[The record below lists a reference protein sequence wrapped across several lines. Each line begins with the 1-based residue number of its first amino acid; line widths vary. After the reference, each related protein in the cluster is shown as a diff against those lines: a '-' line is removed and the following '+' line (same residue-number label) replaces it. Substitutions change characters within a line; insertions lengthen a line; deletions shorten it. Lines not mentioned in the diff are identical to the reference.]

1 MKRIFYLVSALF
13 LLAGCATD
21 ALHNAAR
28 NSLWYED
35 REINLV
41 IVTAWDHFSAER
53 YDQALHDFERLI
65 AKGYDHYD
73 VLFGA
78 ALSSLKINDRA
89 NALKYFS
96 RCLACRPDH
105 FDSLYFRGGLFY
117 QMRDAVHARADLEA
131 VIRCEARLPLLC
143 GLYPSRHADSLTLS
157 QRRADARKILEK
169 L

>member
-1 MKRIFYLVSALF
+1 MKRIFYCVSVFLF
-13 LLAGCATD
+13 LAGCTTD
-21 ALHNAAR
+21 APHNDAR

-89 NALKYFS
+89 GALKYFS
-96 RCLACRPDH
+96 RCLARRPDH
-105 FDSLYFRGGLFY
+105 FDSLYFRGEMFF
-117 QMRDAVHARADLEA
+117 QIKDTVHARTDLDA
-131 VIRCEARLPLLC
+131 VVRCETRTPLLC
-143 GLYPSRHADSLTLS
+143 GLYPSRHADNAAL
-157 QRRADARKILEK
+157 QQKRADAKKILEK